1 MPAAFDDLW
10 IGQVASI
17 GGGVISDSDLKIFC
31 DSFAPTWNPQD
42 GLPDALIFAL
52 WSRLESEAAQ
62 NWPQTKR
69 LAVDALRWSRNPPPG
84 ELLRGRLTVMGKDC
98 VGDTKGIVFAQHD
111 VLDEAG
117 RLVFSCLTR
126 SLFQRLPHKPDD
138 AQDAGI

>member
-17 GGGVISDSDLKIFC
+17 GAGVISEEDLASFC
-31 DSFAPTWNPQD
+31 KTYAPTWNPED

-52 WSRLESEAAQ
+52 WSRLETEASAA
-62 NWPQTKR
+62 WPQTKR

-84 ELLRGRLTVMGKDC
+84 ELLRGRLTVMGKDA
-98 VGDTKGIVFAQHD
+98 VGDTKGVVIAQHD
-111 VLDEAG
+111 LLDEAG

-126 SLFQRLPHKPDD
+126 SVFQRMPKAP
-138 AQDAGI
+138 AA

>member
-10 IGQVASI
+10 IGQVASL
-17 GGGVISDSDLKIFC
+17 GAGVVSETELAAFC
-31 DSFAPTWNPQD
+31 KAYAPHWDVTD

-52 WSRLESEAAQ
+52 WSKLEAEASL

-84 ELLRGRLTVMGKDC
+84 ELLRGRLTVMGKDA
-98 VGDTKGIVFAQHD
+98 VGDTKGVVIAQND
-111 VLDEAG
+111 LLDEAG

-126 SLFQRLPHKPDD
+126 SVFQRNPKAPQSDD
-138 AQDAGI
+138 A